1 MQALLA
7 ILLFFG
13 CESFA
18 PATRTLPRAAR
29 LRSAPAEA
37 EIDLDALRDAVAC
50 AEGDCAARTYHV
62 DQLKATLEAAIGDQL
77 AAQKALDD
85 ARRAL
90 RDGEALDARARAEGP
105 RRGEAEAGVEVE
117 ERRAAEA
124 AEREA
129 GAGGARE
136 GGRGRRVRASAPPRP
151 GRARKAEARSATSRP
166 RESRA
171 EAREAGRRQRGKG
184 PKSNGASSGEK

>member
-13 CESFA
+13 CERLRA
-18 PATRTLPRAAR
+18 GDANPRRAGSR

-37 EIDLDALRDAVAC
+37 EIDVDALRDAVAC
-50 AEGDCAARTYHV
+50 AEGACAARTYHV

-90 RDGEALDARARAEGP
+90 RDGEALDARARAE
-105 RRGEAEAGVEVE
+105 
-117 ERRAAEA
+117 
-124 AEREA
+124 AERQA
-129 GAGGARE
+129 A
-136 GGRGRRVRASAPPRP
+136 RGRKPRP
-151 GRARKAEARSATSRP
+151 SVE
-166 RESRA
+166 
-171 EAREAGRRQRGKG
+171 
-184 PKSNGASSGEK
+184 N

>member
-37 EIDLDALRDAVAC
+37 EIDVDALRDAVAC
-50 AEGDCAARTYHV
+50 AEGACAARTYHV
-62 DQLKATLEAAIGDQL
+62 DQLKATLEAAIGVQL
-77 AAQKALDD
+77 AAHTALDD

-90 RDGEALDARARAEGP
+90 RDGDELDARARADGAP
-105 RRGEAEAGVEVE
+105 S
-117 ERRAAEA
+117 
-124 AEREA
+124 
-129 GAGGARE
+129 GAGRK
-136 GGRGRRVRASAPPRP
+136 PRP
-151 GRARKAEARSATSRP
+151 SVE
-166 RESRA
+166 
-171 EAREAGRRQRGKG
+171 
-184 PKSNGASSGEK
+184 N